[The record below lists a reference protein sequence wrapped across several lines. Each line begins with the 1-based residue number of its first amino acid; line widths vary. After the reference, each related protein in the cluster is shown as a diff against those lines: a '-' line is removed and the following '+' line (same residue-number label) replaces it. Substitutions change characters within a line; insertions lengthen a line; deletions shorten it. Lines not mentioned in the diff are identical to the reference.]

1 TCRKQWLPFDIKVI
15 PAWLTKG
22 DGLCHPGKSW
32 VVNVSSFRNR
42 NATDGTADVCHPEQ
56 SIDRDFHRSHASSML
71 ANMSHCAERER
82 AKAVVTRFELLF
94 ELTTS
99 KPFRFGKLA
108 KPTSHHGM
116 AFVYAKA
123 TLNDRRN
130 TPRRR

>member
-1 TCRKQWLPFDIKVI
+1 
-15 PAWLTKG
+15 
-22 DGLCHPGKSW
+22 
-32 VVNVSSFRNR
+32 
-42 NATDGTADVCHPEQ
+42 
-56 SIDRDFHRSHASSML
+56 ML

-123 TLNDRRN
+123 KNLPKKYAGAFGYGDVWTWTALDADSKLVPSWAVGRRDGFTAQALVMVAHEGSRSSR
-130 TPRRR
+130 TPAAATRPG